1 MLCQFTLKVNPRIPT
16 HSNGKL
22 KQTNKQIIKER
33 KNSNKVYL
41 TPILM
46 IQIQQFASQLQAHYL
61 QTEAV
66 QLFSAHST
74 NLLSPLHLFATS
86 LLLVH
91 KIQL

>member
-1 MLCQFTLKVNPRIPT
+1 MIN
-16 HSNGKL
+16 
-22 KQTNKQIIKER
+22 
-33 KNSNKVYL
+33 NKVYL